1 MPDDARRPADPPG
14 STHDLE
20 RLARERLGLDALR
33 PGQLEAARAAVGGR
47 DVLCVMATGA
57 GKSAVYQLAG
67 LARPGTTVVVSPLIA
82 LQQDQ
87 LESADEADSAVTLN
101 STLPA
106 RVRDEILEGAAAG
119 EIEFVLLA
127 PEQLQDAEVV
137 GRLREGDVSLLVVDE
152 AHCASEWGHDFR
164 PDYLRLGPV
173 AEALGRPPILA
184 LTATATPQVREAIVE
199 LLGMRDV
206 AEVITGF
213 DRPNLRL
220 EVRRF
225 HDAEH
230 KHRAVVEYAS
240 TAPGS
245 GIVYCATQKATVA
258 LADELVAAGTR
269 AAAYHGSLAAK
280 LRAERQDAYMAG
292 DLDVMVAT
300 IAFGMGIDKPDVR
313 WVAHHDVS
321 GSLDS
326 YYQEIGR
333 AGRDGEPAEAVLF
346 YRPEDLGLRRYFAA
360 GRVEGA
366 VLDRVARALQA
377 AGEPVP
383 PGTLADELG
392 LSQTKLGTSLT
403 HLERAGFAQ
412 IRPDGTVAPAPADAR
427 PPLEEAVAAGEAGE
441 ARRKAFDSTRVTMM
455 RAYAESPGCRRA
467 AVLSYFGEPF
477 VPPCG
482 ACDVCD
488 RASAADVAA
497 MAPPDDLPF
506 RLGDRV
512 LHRSWG
518 TGVVGHADA
527 ERLTVTFDTVGYRT
541 LAPDLV
547 RGGDLLTPADYLA

>member
-1 MPDDARRPADPPG
+1 VPSEPADLDERPV
-14 STHDLE
+14 SADTLE
-20 RLARERLGLDALR
+20 HLARERLGLQDLR
-33 PGQLEAARAAVGGR
+33 PGQLRAARAATEGQ

-87 LESADEADSAVTLN
+87 LESADAADSAVTLN

-127 PEQLQDAEVV
+127 PEQLMDADVV
-137 GRLREGDVSLLVVDE
+137 ARLREGDVSLFVVDE

-164 PDYLRLGPV
+164 PDYLRLGAV

-199 LLGMRDV
+199 LLGMREPC
-206 AEVITGF
+206 EVITGF

-225 HDAEH
+225 HDEDH
-230 KHRAVVEYAS
+230 KHRSVVEYA
-240 TAPGS
+240 AQAQGS

-258 LADELVAAGTR
+258 LADELAEAGVR
-269 AAAYHGSLAAK
+269 AAAYHGGLPAK
-280 LRAERQDAYMAG
+280 LRAARQDAYMAG
-292 DLDVMVAT
+292 ELDVMVAT

-333 AGRDGEPAEAVLF
+333 AGRDGDPAEAVLF

-366 VLDRVARALQA
+366 VLDRVARALES
-377 AGEPVP
+377 AGGAVP
-383 PGTLADELG
+383 PRELAGRLR

-403 HLERAGFAQ
+403 HLERAGFAK
-412 IRPDGTVAPAPADAR
+412 IRPDGDVAPADPAER

-455 RAYAESPGCRRA
+455 RTYAESQTCRRA
-467 AVLSYFGEPF
+467 VVLSYFGEPF
-477 VPPCG
+477 TPPCD
-482 ACDVCD
+482 ACDVCES
-488 RASAADVAA
+488 ASAEDVAA
-497 MAPPDDLPF
+497 MAPPEDLPF

-512 LHRSWG
+512 THRSWG
-518 TGVVGHADA
+518 TGVVGQADA

-541 LAPDLV
+541 LATDLV
-547 RGGDLLTPADYLA
+547 RDGDLLAPAEDVA